1 MANYKCTASCFVEEW
16 TVMVAF
22 TCNICGAENEVEQFA
37 SEPATCR
44 CGSNVRIRAL
54 MHLLSIEIFGE
65 SFPLSEFPRLKSIRG
80 LGLSDKAC
88 YAELL
93 AEKFD
98 YANTFLDRDPRF
110 DLSHPPAEW
119 AGAFDF
125 LLAADVLEHVA
136 PPVERAMEAACRL
149 LKPHGFFGIT
159 IFCNASD
166 RMREHFPDLH
176 EYRVVPLGGANVL
189 INRRR
194 DGQLEITDDL
204 IFHGG
209 SGATLE
215 MREFGATALRQKLAQ
230 AGFCEVEFLDANVPG
245 HGILFDHDTSQ
256 PLIARKGSFCLQKG
270 ARSEMVA
277 AWRTARDR
285 AGILDRQARLAA
297 VGAAGQEA
305 GRGPEV
311 PLAALLPKPGAG

>member
-1 MANYKCTASCFVEEW
+1 VEEW

-22 TCNICGAENEVEQFA
+22 TCNICGAENEVKQFA

-65 SFPLSEFPRLKSIRG
+65 SIPLVEFPRLKSIRG

-88 YAELL
+88 YAEVL

-98 YANTFLDRDPRF
+98 YTNTFLDRDPRF
-110 DLSHPPAEW
+110 DLSQPPAEW
-119 AGAFDF
+119 TGAFDF

-159 IFCNASD
+159 IFCNASG
-166 RMREHFPDLH
+166 RMREHFPHLH
-176 EYRVVPLGGANVL
+176 EYRVVPLGGTDVL
-189 INRRR
+189 INRRS

-215 MREFGATALRQKLAQ
+215 MREFGAAALRQKLAQ
-230 AGFCEVEFLDANVPG
+230 AGFCDVEFLEANVPG

-256 PLIARKGSFCLQKG
+256 PLIARMGSFCLERG
-270 ARSEMVA
+270 ARNELVA

-285 AGILDRQARLAA
+285 AGSLERQAQLAA
-297 VGAAGQEA
+297 ASRWVRLGRKLGVG
-305 GRGPEV
+305 
-311 PLAALLPKPGAG
+311 PKFE